1 MPTSAHPFTE
11 IFSVRTDIPPRVV
24 CALFEDHCMEQGLDI
39 IPEIHL
45 GEKASALEKAGIQS
59 IRGNINREIRKQNAI
74 IMQAKATYAQAKKS
88 LASAKL
94 FSAMAIRKVKNEII
108 DMIQEVAKRNHDRL
122 KLPVLGTKYLRQVT
136 DRATLQSRE
145 RMEQFVHEHE
155 LTSFDTL
162 KEYKLT
168 RCAI

>member
-1 MPTSAHPFTE
+1 
-11 IFSVRTDIPPRVV
+11 
-24 CALFEDHCMEQGLDI
+24 
-39 IPEIHL
+39 
-45 GEKASALEKAGIQS
+45 
-59 IRGNINREIRKQNAI
+59 
-74 IMQAKATYAQAKKS
+74 MQAKATYAQAKKS

-108 DMIQEVAKRNHDRL
+108 DMIQEVAKRNHNRL

-136 DRATLQSRE
+136 DRASLQSRE

-168 RCAI
+168 NEQKSATCPTRGIERCT